1 MRTMTPTLSQKQA
14 EKTRLTAALQR
25 CSRRDQA
32 ALREIYDVLAP
43 RMLGVALRMLRRR
56 DLAEDVVHDAF
67 LKIWEGAAS
76 FDPERGDPSTWM
88 FAILRHRALNLL
100 RNESRTDLV
109 HDDQVEDQ
117 PADEPDAEA
126 LVVAL
131 SEASAL
137 RRCLD
142 NIEPARRQA
151 IVLAYTHGLSHGEL
165 AGRLR
170 VPLGTIKSWI
180 RRSLVALRECMA

>member
-1 MRTMTPTLSQKQA
+1 MTPTPSPKQA
-14 EKTRLTAALQR
+14 EKIKLTAALQR

-117 PADEPDAEA
+117 PAEEPDAEA